1 MRTGPYLILLC
12 FTLAVVCHLPEQAV
26 AQPDIVVA
34 MTGFPASLEPGDWIT
49 YTIFFNNTGPDF
61 SALVWI
67 NLTMPNCLVY
77 MNDTS
82 GMVGGVKTG
91 DFNWTFQPVLIGNH
105 SFSVWA
111 ELDSSIGDME
121 MISSEAH
128 LDYWDT
134 TNVSMPSSF
143 DTHISIGRIPQ
154 ISPEI
159 SFYPPVADPGDVVNI
174 TINLNNTGSALADSV
189 LVDVTLPGEISYLS
203 DNSAL
208 EGGAKTGD
216 YNWSFSSLVPGEH
229 RFNVT
234 TVLATG
240 LDDGTSL
247 GVNTSASFS
256 NTNGIWFQGSGSN
269 ETLLV
274 VAPIME
280 ISKSANSSL
289 TLPGEL
295 VGFVI
300 DVRNVG
306 GGISKDVWVND
317 TFPESL
323 SFIDSFPEFESFLG
337 NTYTFHFTDFPTG
350 MQQIFIQAR
359 VNDSA
364 PVGESLT
371 NIVVAE
377 FTDANG
383 NPVGVDQAQANV
395 SVVQARMN
403 LEIWLPSTE
412 TTPGD
417 SVVIEMRFQ
426 NEMTVPS
433 KFVWMNLT
441 IPEHMIYLSDTS
453 FTEGGIMTQTGKWLF
468 SNVSA
473 GNHSFEVVLLV
484 DNQSQDGSLLTV
496 SASMVYTN
504 QFGVILGTVGD
515 IEQLTVRRPEIDIV
529 FRPENV
535 SVRRGDAF
543 ELSVYFNNTG
553 SRASQRVWINATL
566 PTDARI
572 VDDTSSEQ
580 GGTREGTN
588 FTFENVD
595 IGLHGFQMVVIID
608 DGPGYAS
615 FSFEFGYLDSDGDFL
630 SASTV
635 SISAQLLKDE
645 RFEFPIFFVI
655 GIIAIASAA
664 LVSAYR
670 FEESFKFRFLTA
682 FIPLY
687 SRLRREEVLD
697 NEIRGMI
704 RGYVLANPGDHFA
717 AIRKALG
724 LKNGTLAYHLTV
736 LEKENI
742 VKSMRDGKF
751 RRFFPSEM
759 RILETSF
766 PSKIEEMILEIIR
779 DTPGITVK
787 DIASVLGVSSP
798 TASYH
803 IGKLKEMDLVRAE
816 REGMSVRHYLNK
828 GP

>member
-1 MRTGPYLILLC
+1 MRIGPYLILLC
-12 FTLAVVCHLPEQAV
+12 LALAVGCHLPEQAV

-34 MTGFPASLEPGDWIT
+34 MTGFPASLEPGDMIT
-49 YTIFFNNTGPDF
+49 YTIFFNNTGPD
-61 SALVWI
+61 SSPLVWI
-67 NLTMPNCLVY
+67 NLTMPSCLVY
-77 MNDTS
+77 INDTS
-82 GMVGGVKTG
+82 GMEGGVKTG
-91 DFNWTFQPVLIGNH
+91 DYNWTFQPVLTGNH
-105 SFSVWA
+105 SFSVEA

-134 TNVSMPSSF
+134 TNVSMPSSS

-154 ISPEI
+154 IGPEI

-203 DNSAL
+203 DNSAV

-229 RFNVT
+229 RFNIT

-240 LDDGTSL
+240 LGNGTSL
-247 GVNTSASFS
+247 RVNATASFS
-256 NTNGIWFQGSGSN
+256 NTNGIWFKEIKSN
-269 ETLLV
+269 GTLPV
-274 VAPIME
+274 VAPIMQ
-280 ISKSANSSL
+280 ISKSVNSTSAV
-289 TLPGEL
+289 PGEL
-295 VGFVI
+295 VGFVV
-300 DVRNVG
+300 DVTNIG

-337 NTYTFHFTDFPTG
+337 STYTFHFTDFPTG

-364 PVGESLT
+364 PVGENLT

-383 NPVGVDQAQANV
+383 NPMGVDQAQANV
-395 SVVQARMN
+395 SVVQAKMN
-403 LEIWLPSTE
+403 LEMWLPSAE
-412 TTPGD
+412 TTPVD

-426 NEMTVPS
+426 NEMTAPS

-468 SNVSA
+468 TNVSA

-484 DNQSQDGSLLTV
+484 DNQSHDGSLFTL
-496 SASMVYTN
+496 SASMAYTN
-504 QFGVILGTVGD
+504 QFGVILGTIGD
-515 IEQLTVRRPEIDIV
+515 IEQLTVRRPEINIV

-535 SVRRGDAF
+535 RVGRGDAF

-566 PTDARI
+566 PSDARI

-595 IGLHGFQMVVIID
+595 AGSHSFQMVIVID
-608 DGPGYAS
+608 NGPGYVN

-630 SASTV
+630 SASKV

-645 RFEFPIFFVI
+645 RFEFPILFVI

-670 FEESFKFRFLTA
+670 FEESFKFRFLTV

-717 AIRKALG
+717 AIRKALA

-742 VKSMRDGKF
+742 VKSVRDGKF

-766 PSKIEEMILEIIR
+766 PSKIEEMILEIIG

-787 DIASVLGVSSP
+787 DIASLLGVSSP

-803 IGKLKEMDLVRAE
+803 IGKLKEMSLVRGE
-816 REGMSVRHYLNK
+816 REGMSVRHYLNR